1 LEKFERIL
9 INILNAFTHF
19 VHAIEVRDIWRIFK
33 GKDGIVEALKG
44 VNLYVKKG
52 EIFGLLGPN
61 GAGKTTLIR
70 ILTTLLLPTKGE
82 AYVLGYDVTKE
93 ENKIRPHINMVSG
106 GEYSGYGL
114 LTVQENIWMFSQL
127 YGMPSDEAKEKI
139 KNLAKE
145 LGFENILKK
154 KVRTLS
160 TGQRQKMNIARG
172 FITDPQIIF
181 LDEPTLG
188 LDVEVARDIRNF
200 IKKWLMDNPDRTV
213 FLTTHY
219 MHEAEMMCDRIAI
232 INYGKIVAI
241 DTPENLKK
249 MVGKEY
255 ALIIKI
261 QPKIDMEWIREIDG
275 VINYIPKEIEGGLKI
290 RMIASREEAIGEVM
304 EGILK
309 RNAKIVY
316 LNKEEPTLEDVFLKL
331 TGRGLE

>member
-1 LEKFERIL
+1 
-9 INILNAFTHF
+9 
-19 VHAIEVRDIWRIFK
+19 VQAIEVRDVWRIFK
-33 GKDGIVEALKG
+33 GKDGVVEALKG
-44 VNLYVKKG
+44 VNLEVKKG

-70 ILTTLLLPTKGE
+70 ILTTLLLPTRGE
-82 AYVLGYDVTKE
+82 AYVLGHDVTKE
-93 ENKIRPHINMVSG
+93 ENKIRPLINMVSG

-127 YGMPSDEAKEKI
+127 YGIPSQEAKKKI
-139 KNLAKE
+139 KKLAEE

-200 IKKWLMDNPDRTV
+200 IKMWIMENPDRTV

-219 MHEAEMMCDRIAI
+219 MHEAEIMCDRIAI

-255 ALIIKI
+255 ALIMNV
-261 QPKIDMEWIREIDG
+261 QPKIELGWINDIDG
-275 VINYIPKEIEGGLKI
+275 VINYLAKDVEGGIKI
-290 RMIASREEAIGEVM
+290 RMIASKEEAIGEVV